1 MAEFKIDDIVKYSF
15 DGIPGYGIVTK
26 VTSKKISVYDFDD
39 EDTVTILKN
48 QAAVLPPIMLNKGEY
63 QKLAR
68 YELTLTDI
76 AEDNIFYNIQNAD
89 NYQITL
95 EDLLC
100 VLKKIQKENID
111 PDTFYEEWY
120 DYFADILES
129 TEYEET
135 DNIFYNRNTVLEEII
150 FAFYILD
157 TYENNPMLKEL
168 TAEVE
173 TYLKDESKP
182 LSERNFPVG
191 AKLSLLHMLNNNDA
205 LNAADEETARLYK
218 KFAQEL
224 YKKDEILALDAVG
237 YGSYG
242 GNRVFECDW
251 KKSEECML
259 KLFDMVDTLPDKAFY
274 ANTLGYIYYYGR
286 CNGGVP
292 EYEKAY
298 KYFSFA
304 AFNGVYEA
312 EYKIADMFQNGYGVA
327 KCKETAENII
337 LRLYDENLK
346 YFQQGNFTGKFA
358 DIAFRMGNFYKD
370 NEDEPLYENALYYYY
385 QASFAIRARMAEA
398 NLYGDASVAKNIQD
412 KLDEVKEAL
421 CFEPQKKIK
430 CYNIS
435 YIFAPC
441 LSSGE
446 ILDITPKK
454 ISENKYKLTIR
465 LHQKFNSNNKRRLFL
480 TVPELD
486 MCGLYDSLTITVT
499 GSKFNHL
506 DEKFSVD
513 EMNGDAFYYDGFPVF
528 FCDNCIFEVSAP
540 KNSNKKHR
548 FISVKFTPNGGS
560 YDYLCDN
567 ENIKIGDKIIVP
579 ANDEEKEVT
588 VVNIFEKTESETA
601 LPIKSYKKV

>member
-1 MAEFKIDDIVKYSF
+1 MKATAEFKIDDIVKYSF

-76 AEDNIFYNIQNAD
+76 AEDDIFYNIQNAD

-224 YKKDEILALDAVG
+224 
-237 YGSYG
+237 
-242 GNRVFECDW
+242 
-251 KKSEECML
+251 
-259 KLFDMVDTLPDKAFY
+259 
-274 ANTLGYIYYYGR
+274 
-286 CNGGVP
+286 
-292 EYEKAY
+292 
-298 KYFSFA
+298 
-304 AFNGVYEA
+304 
-312 EYKIADMFQNGYGVA
+312 
-327 KCKETAENII
+327 
-337 LRLYDENLK
+337 
-346 YFQQGNFTGKFA
+346 
-358 DIAFRMGNFYKD
+358 
-370 NEDEPLYENALYYYY
+370 
-385 QASFAIRARMAEA
+385 
-398 NLYGDASVAKNIQD
+398 
-412 KLDEVKEAL
+412 
-421 CFEPQKKIK
+421 
-430 CYNIS
+430 
-435 YIFAPC
+435 
-441 LSSGE
+441 
-446 ILDITPKK
+446 
-454 ISENKYKLTIR
+454 
-465 LHQKFNSNNKRRLFL
+465 
-480 TVPELD
+480 
-486 MCGLYDSLTITVT
+486 
-499 GSKFNHL
+499 
-506 DEKFSVD
+506 
-513 EMNGDAFYYDGFPVF
+513 
-528 FCDNCIFEVSAP
+528 
-540 KNSNKKHR
+540 
-548 FISVKFTPNGGS
+548 
-560 YDYLCDN
+560 
-567 ENIKIGDKIIVP
+567 
-579 ANDEEKEVT
+579 
-588 VVNIFEKTESETA
+588 
-601 LPIKSYKKV
+601 